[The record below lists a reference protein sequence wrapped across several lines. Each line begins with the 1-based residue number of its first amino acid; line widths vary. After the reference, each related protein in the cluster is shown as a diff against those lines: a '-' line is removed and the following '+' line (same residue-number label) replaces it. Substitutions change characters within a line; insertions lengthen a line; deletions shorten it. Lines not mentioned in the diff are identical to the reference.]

1 MTIVTRDTIQFL
13 LCIISQMAIDHLV
26 FSDLLPGASL
36 LLLLALLD
44 GGVMLELGDLPLQLL
59 HGLLRLLEG
68 VLDHCYLIVL
78 GSFFDGV
85 LFGTANFSF

>member
-1 MTIVTRDTIQFL
+1 MTRDTIQFL
-13 LCIISQMAIDHLV
+13 LCIISQVALDHLV
-26 FSDLLPGASL
+26 VSDLLPGASL

-44 GGVMLELGDLPLQLL
+44 SGVMLELGDLPLQLL

>member
-1 MTIVTRDTIQFL
+1 
-13 LCIISQMAIDHLV
+13 MAIDHLV
-26 FSDLLPGASL
+26 FSDLLPGAS